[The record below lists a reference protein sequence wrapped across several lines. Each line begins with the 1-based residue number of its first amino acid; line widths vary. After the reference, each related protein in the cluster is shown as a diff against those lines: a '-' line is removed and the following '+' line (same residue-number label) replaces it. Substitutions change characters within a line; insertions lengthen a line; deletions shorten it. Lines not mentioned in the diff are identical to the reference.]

1 LDPTCRAPRTVH
13 VIGGPS
19 PQMMSPGSGMAASAS
34 TQMRGPPPGWG
45 GFGRGAPGFGGPLGP
60 GGLKW
65 VALATK
71 FVSEMSKII
80 LWENKAFN

>member
-1 LDPTCRAPRTVH
+1 
-13 VIGGPS
+13 
-19 PQMMSPGSGMAASAS
+19 MAASAS

-80 LWENKAFN
+80 LWENKAFDSKKKYFGLHTRAFLQTTEFS